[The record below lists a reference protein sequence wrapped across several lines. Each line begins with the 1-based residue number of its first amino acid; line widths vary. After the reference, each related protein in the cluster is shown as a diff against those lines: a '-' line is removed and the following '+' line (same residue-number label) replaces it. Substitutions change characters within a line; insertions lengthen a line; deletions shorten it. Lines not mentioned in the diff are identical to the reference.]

1 MSRLNI
7 FLSMSYMSQQNNA
20 LTGKLSQVISVVKQS
35 LNGEELDFTQGS
47 IRRAVILLAI
57 PMMLEMAME
66 SVFALVDLYFVGHL
80 HNSSYAI
87 QTVGLTESVLTII
100 YSLAVG
106 MSMAATAVVARR
118 IGEKNPE
125 AAAKAGIQAVL
136 IAFAMNLII
145 SVAGFIYATDILLL
159 MGASAET
166 AAQGTTFIKIMMG
179 GSIIIVLLFLIN
191 GIFRGAGNAAI
202 AMKSLWIANI
212 ANIILCP
219 LFINGLGPVPA
230 FGLTGAA
237 IATSIGR
244 GLGVGYQVYHL
255 TNGKSRLK
263 IHLSYFIPQWDQIKA
278 LLKIAAPGIFQFVI
292 ASCSWI
298 FLAQVVATTGGD
310 HGSAGYQTALRLM
323 MFFMLPA
330 WGMSNAAA
338 TLVGQ
343 NLGAK
348 HVERA
353 EQSVMKTAKYV
364 AIYMGSV
371 MVITMVAGQYFI
383 SFFSND
389 LQIQQVAIQALRIMS
404 IGYILYGMGMVLIST
419 SNGAGDTWTP
429 TRVNFFGFWM
439 FQVPLAFL
447 LAKHFEMGPT
457 GVFIAIPVAETGIA
471 IAGYILFKKGKW
483 KTIKV

>member
-1 MSRLNI
+1 
-7 FLSMSYMSQQNNA
+7 MSQQQTA
-20 LTGKLSQVISVVKQS
+20 LSDKLSQIYTLIKQS
-35 LNGEELDFTQGS
+35 LKGEELDFTKGS
-47 IRRAVILLAI
+47 IRKAVVLLAI

-80 HNSSYAI
+80 HNSSHAI
-87 QTVGLTESVLTII
+87 QTVGLTESILTVI
-100 YSLAVG
+100 YSLAIG

-118 IGEKNPE
+118 VGEKDPV
-125 AAAKAGIQAVL
+125 AAAKAGVQAIL
-136 IAFAMNLII
+136 IAVAFNLLI
-145 SVAGFIYATDILLL
+145 SIAGFIYATDLLL
-159 MGASAET
+159 FMGASEET
-166 AAQGTTFIKIMMG
+166 AQQGTPFMRIMMG

-191 GIFRGAGNAAI
+191 GIFRGSGNAAI

-219 LFINGLGPVPA
+219 VLINGFGPIPA

-237 IATSIGR
+237 IATTIGR
-244 GLGVGYQVYHL
+244 GTGVCYQIYHL
-255 TNGKSRLK
+255 VSGRGILK
-263 IHLSYFIPQWDQIKA
+263 VKLAYFTPQWEQITA

-298 FLAQVVATTGGD
+298 FLAQLVATTGGD

-348 HVERA
+348 HLDRA

-364 AIYMGSV
+364 VIYMLTV
-371 MVITMVAGQYFI
+371 MVITFAAGHYFI
-383 SFFSND
+383 AFFTND
-389 LQIQQVAIQALRIMS
+389 VLIQEVAKDALHIMS
-404 IGYILYGMGMVLIST
+404 IGYIFYGIGMVLIST
-419 SNGAGDTWTP
+419 FNGAGDTWTP
-429 TRVNFFGFWM
+429 TWVNFIGFWL
-439 FQVPLAFL
+439 FQIPLAYF
-447 LAKHFEMGPT
+447 LAKYIGMGPI
-457 GVFIAIPVAETGIA
+457 GVFIAIPGAETGIA

>member
-1 MSRLNI
+1 
-7 FLSMSYMSQQNNA
+7 MSQEQTA
-20 LTGKLSQVISVVKQS
+20 SLGKLSRIYTLIKQS

-47 IRRAVILLAI
+47 MRRAVLLLAI

-80 HNSSYAI
+80 HNSSHAI
-87 QTVGLTESVLTII
+87 QTVGLTESVLTVI
-100 YSLAVG
+100 YSLAIG

-118 IGEKNPE
+118 IGEKNPV
-125 AAAKAGIQAVL
+125 AAAKAGVQAIL
-136 IAFAMNLII
+136 IAGAFNLLI
-145 SVAGFIYATDILLL
+145 SIAGLIYATDLLLL
-159 MGASAET
+159 MGASVET
-166 AAQGTTFIKIMMG
+166 AEQGTTFMRIMMG

-219 LFINGLGPVPA
+219 ILINGLGPIPA

-237 IATSIGR
+237 IATTIGR
-244 GLGVGYQVYHL
+244 GIGVCYQVYHL
-255 TNGKSRLK
+255 VNGRGMLIIKLA
-263 IHLSYFIPQWDQIKA
+263 YFIPQWEQIAA

-298 FLAQVVATTGGD
+298 FLAQLVATTGGD

-348 HVERA
+348 KIDRA

-364 AIYMGSV
+364 VIYMLIV
-371 MVITMVAGQYFI
+371 MVITFAAAHYFVA
-383 SFFSND
+383 FFTND
-389 LQIQQVAIQALRIMS
+389 VLIQEVATEALYIMS
-404 IGYILYGMGMVLIST
+404 IGYIFYGIGMVLIST
-419 SNGAGDTWTP
+419 FNGAGDTWTP
-429 TRVNFFGFWM
+429 TWVNLFGFWL
-439 FQVPLAFL
+439 FQIPLAYF
-447 LAKHFEMGPT
+447 LAKYIGLGPI

-471 IAGYILFKKGKW
+471 IAGYILFRKGKW